1 MGRARGRRGPDA
13 KTCFGDNFI
22 PVQLLSQQTF
32 FCFSCWRESAQSH
45 REKRTWAAL
54 GQRGHLVGTQRQ
66 KQTRASDFY
75 FGLTF
80 LVSGWLDSFC
90 QDPLCFKQKYGTTVM
105 CWWRHV
111 PVFSSVGMSLLNH
124 STSSSAVLWPK
135 MSVCDTGFKGLF
147 IYLLGCWPLK
157 FG

>member
-13 KTCFGDNFI
+13 KTCFGNNFI

-66 KQTRASDFY
+66 NPTSA
-75 FGLTF
+75 LTF
-80 LVSGWLDSFC
+80 ISDSLFWSVG
-90 QDPLCFKQKYGTTVM
+90 DWTVFAGTHCALNRNMVPPVM
-105 CWWRHV
+105 CWWGHV
-111 PVFSSVGMSLLNH
+111 PVFSFVGMSLLNH
-124 STSSSAVLWPK
+124 STSSSAGLWPK

-147 IYLLGCWPLK
+147 IYLLGCWTLK